1 MTALAEASALLFAE
15 AAALDE
21 RRWADWLALF
31 TADCLYHVPAWRDE
45 VTPTT
50 DPRTE
55 ISIIHCAGRTQLAER
70 IQRITGGRSVASLPP
85 PRTAHVVSNI
95 MLAES
100 SAETLRVK
108 SLWTSHV
115 FNVKRG
121 DQHVFFSR
129 VEHLLVREAHN
140 WRVARRH
147 ALLLNDRLPTMLDIY
162 SL

>member
-1 MTALAEASALLFAE
+1 MSPLEQASALLFAE

-31 TADCLYHVPAWRDE
+31 SADAVYHVPAWRDE
-45 VTPTT
+45 TTPTS
-50 DPRTE
+50 DPQAE
-55 ISIIHCAGRTQLAER
+55 ISIIYCTGRAALAER
-70 IQRITGGRSVASLPP
+70 VQRITVGRSVASLPP

-95 MLAES
+95 HLVAA
-100 SAETLRVK
+100 SAAALRVK

-115 FNVKRG
+115 FNVKRQ

-129 VEHLLVREAHN
+129 VEHQLVRQAEGWRIAH
-140 WRVARRH
+140 RH